1 MGTTA
6 DRVVAELRRRGYPEP
21 GDLNHLTFALLSH
34 ADLPDAPP
42 VEEVERHVGDGSV
55 LTWLRDE
62 HGVGMVP
69 IDPDLMVDYLQR
81 ALNVES
87 YGVHSNGFLRLLAH
101 LIEAWQ
107 QIAGY
112 YRQAL
117 D

>member
-6 DRVVAELRRRGYPEP
+6 DRVVAELRRAGYPELI
-21 GDLNHLTFALLSH
+21 DLNHLTFNLLPR
-34 ADLPDAPP
+34 ADLPGAPT
-42 VEEVERHVGDGSV
+42 VEDVERHVSDGSV

-62 HGVGMVP
+62 HGVAMVP

-81 ALNVES
+81 AMNVES
-87 YGVHSNGFLRLLAH
+87 YGVHGNGFLRLLAH

-107 QIAGY
+107 QIVGY
-112 YRQAL
+112 YREAL